1 MSKWL
6 QCGSLVLGVI
16 YICVN
21 VVLGVI
27 YICVKK
33 SKISCHTS
41 PADGEIIV
49 KLRKGNKNVLS
60 TQCKDYYK
68 EFVNIKGERPT
79 ALYRWEE
86 NVLLC

>member
-1 MSKWL
+1 M
-6 QCGSLVLGVI
+6 
-16 YICVN
+16 
-21 VVLGVI
+21 
-27 YICVKK
+27 KK

-68 EFVNIKGERPT
+68 EFVNIKGGRPT
-79 ALYRWEE
+79 ALYSYKHEVRLTLTVTLS
-86 NVLLC
+86 NITRR